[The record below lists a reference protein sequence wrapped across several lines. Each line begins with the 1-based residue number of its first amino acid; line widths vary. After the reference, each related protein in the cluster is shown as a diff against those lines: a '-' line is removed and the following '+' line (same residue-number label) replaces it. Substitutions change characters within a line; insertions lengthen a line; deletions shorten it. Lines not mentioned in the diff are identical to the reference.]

1 MQKASFKRKVAGIDE
16 LKDRKCDEKNTNYF
30 VVDKVIELTRLK
42 YEEFAKNLL
51 TDFDFIEDNTDFMYI
66 DTECVLHTILIKEE
80 GKHDGILVESEGYN
94 YARYAAYYEEDGFVT
109 DKIKEQI
116 LTIRQEGKYNMF
128 DTIGVQGE
136 AFEKE
141 FNELVVFLWEFKKEY
156 VQFIMTGQR

>member
-1 MQKASFKRKVAGIDE
+1 MQKASFKRKAVDIDE
-16 LKDRKCDEKNTNYF
+16 LKDRECYEKNKSNF
-30 VVDKVIELTRLK
+30 VVDNVIELSRLR

-51 TDFDFIEDNTDFMYI
+51 TDFDFIKDNIEFMYI
-66 DTECVLHTILIKEE
+66 DTERVLHTILIKEG
-80 GKHDGILVESEGYN
+80 GKLDGILVESEGYN

-109 DKIKEQI
+109 DKISEQI

-128 DTIGVQGE
+128 DTLEVQQE
-136 AFEKE
+136 AFEKG

>member
-1 MQKASFKRKVAGIDE
+1 MQKASFKRKAAGIDE

-51 TDFDFIEDNTDFMYI
+51 TDFDFIEDNTEFMYI
-66 DTECVLHTILIKEE
+66 DTERVLHTILIKEE
-80 GKHDGILVESEGYN
+80 GKFDGILVESEGYN

-109 DKIKEQI
+109 DKIREQI